1 MLPCLLIHK
10 GTIDL
15 YNFLEILMK
24 VYIKVVEIYS
34 NVEFSGISVN
44 TFIFAMNQ
52 FQNSMKSVGTLQRTF
67 GQGPTCPNILC
78 RPS

>member
-52 FQNSMKSVGTLQRTF
+52 FQNSMKSVGTLQWTF

>member
-1 MLPCLLIHK
+1 MLACLLIHK

-44 TFIFAMNQ
+44 TFSSAMNQ
-52 FQNSMKSVGTLQRTF
+52 FQNGMKSVGTLQWTI
-67 GQGPTCPNILC
+67 GQGPTCPNTLC
-78 RPS
+78 QPP